1 MAHIDSLKCKQVKE
15 WLFREVRRIVIIPHT
30 NPDGDAVGSSLG
42 LNRLLCNA
50 GFETTIVFPT
60 QYPENL
66 RWLNEGAKTIIYEF
80 HEKEVHQ
87 LVRNA
92 DMLFYLDFNDIKR
105 TGKMQKF
112 LENIRKPIVLI
123 DHHPDP
129 VVKADYL
136 FSEIKV
142 SSTAELVMEFVEEA
156 GLIDFMDQL
165 SANAILSGIIADTGS
180 FNHNSS
186 RPQLYETV
194 ARLIALGAEKEKV
207 HDALFNNFTEKR
219 MRLLGYCL
227 AEKME
232 IFPEYHTA
240 LIWLSK
246 EELKKFDFQT
256 GDTEGFVNYPL
267 SIKGVIFT
275 AFFMEKDDLVKISFR
290 SKGAFPTNEFS
301 SAHFNGGGHKNA
313 SGGESGRPMKEVLE
327 QFKNLLPKYSKLLD
341 QESLGQN

>member
-1 MAHIDSLKCKQVKE
+1 MTHIDPIKCKQIRE
-15 WLFREVRRIVIIPHT
+15 WLFRDVKRIVIIPHT

-42 LNRLLCNA
+42 LSLLLQNA
-50 GFETTIVFPT
+50 GFETAVVFPT

-66 RWLNEGAKTIIYEF
+66 RWLSEGLKTIIYEF

-87 LVRNA
+87 LINNS

-105 TGKMQKF
+105 TGKLQKF
-112 LENIRKPIVLI
+112 LERVGKPVILI

-129 VVKADYL
+129 AIKADYL
-136 FSEIKV
+136 FSETRV
-142 SSTAELVMEFVEEA
+142 SSTAELVMEFIEES
-156 GLIDFMDQL
+156 DMENFMDQQ

-186 RPQLYETV
+186 RPQLYEIV
-194 ARLIALGAEKEKV
+194 GRLISLGAQKERV

-227 AEKME
+227 SDKME
-232 IFPEYHTA
+232 VFPEYHSA
-240 LIWLSK
+240 MIWLSK

-256 GDTEGFVNYPL
+256 GDTEGIVNYPL
-267 SIKGVIFT
+267 SIKGIIFT

-290 SKGAFPTNEFS
+290 SKGGFPANEFS
-301 SAHFNGGGHKNA
+301 ASHFSGGGHKNA
-313 SGGESGRPMKEVLE
+313 AGGESKQPLNVVLE
-327 QFKNLLPKYSKLLD
+327 QFKNLLPRYAQLLD
-341 QESLGQN
+341 QESTAQN